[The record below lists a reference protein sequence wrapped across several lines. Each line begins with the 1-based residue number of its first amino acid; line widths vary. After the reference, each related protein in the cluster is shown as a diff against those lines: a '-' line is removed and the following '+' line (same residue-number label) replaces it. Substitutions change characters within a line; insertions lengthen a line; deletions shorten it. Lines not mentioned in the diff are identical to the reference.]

1 MPIKFDDK
9 LLHFVNTVYDVN
21 LLTSEG
27 GSVSASPLSGNSGT
41 EITLT
46 NTPNKGYM
54 FERYELSGSTLY
66 DGNKFKIKKS
76 DVNVR
81 GYFYPSVTIDT
92 QIWTSKNL
100 AIDDGQG
107 GITTQTVNYGQGDVT
122 EYYYTFAAA
131 VRVAAKVPGWH
142 LPSKSEWDTLFSTAG
157 SSNGVMLKSTYGWE
171 SNPGTDDYG
180 FAAFP
185 AGQRD
190 RGGSTT
196 YQYFGTIARFWTSTA
211 ANTTSSY
218 YSSIYRSSSPS
229 TASADNTYG
238 FSVRLVRNS

>member
-21 LLTSEG
+21 LLVSEG
-27 GSVSASPLSGNSGT
+27 GSVSASPLSGTSGT

-54 FERYELSGSTLY
+54 FVRYELTGSNLY

-81 GYFYPSVTIDT
+81 GYFYPSVTIGS

-107 GITTQTVNYGQGDVT
+107 GIYTQTVNYGLGDVV
-122 EYYYTFAAA
+122 EYYYTFDAA
-131 VRVAAKVPGWH
+131 VRVANSIPRWH
-142 LPSKSEWDTLFSTAG
+142 LPSKAEWDTLFSTAG
-157 SSNGVMLKSTYGWE
+157 SSNGVMLRSTYGWT
-171 SNPGTDDYG
+171 NGNGTDDYG
-180 FAAFP
+180 FAALP
-185 AGQRD
+185 AGQREID
-190 RGGSTT
+190 GSS
-196 YQYFGTIARFWTSTA
+196 YVYFGTIARFWTSTGNNA
-211 ANTTSSY
+211 SNSY

-229 TASADNTYG
+229 TASAGKDYG
-238 FSVRLVRNS
+238 FSVRLIKDT